1 MCPIASIL
9 NQLGISHDAI
19 VVTLRPPATEAHY
32 HNPEAELLF
41 AEAVRHLSENPK
53 VRSVVIPRNQKQGE
67 QLREQWADLISSG
80 SMIIPSKPV
89 DGLNLIW
96 FSDLMISGGGTM
108 NREAAA
114 LGVPVYSVFRG
125 KIGAVDKYLEK
136 TRPLTLIQE
145 IKDVRTKD
153 SFRTTRSPGPA
164 REYSSSR
171 FANNYRKYNYDLGEN
186 MSSKWS
192 NPAMSSTE
200 PVLMNRPENVQA
212 VIHRLNTLAVNGLV
226 PMFDTE
232 KQLFC
237 FTLQK
242 TESRHGSARHFPAL
256 HGDYLDGASPAR
268 TKRRNFADRYPKSV

>member
-1 MCPIASIL
+1 VPDPSIL
-9 NQLGISHDAI
+9 SELGIPHDAI

-41 AEAVRHLSENPK
+41 AEALRHLSENPE

-67 QLREQWADLISSG
+67 QLRQQWADLISSG

-136 TRPLTLIQE
+136 NGRLTLIQD
-145 IKDVRTKD
+145 IKDVRTKILLERRD
-153 SFRTTRSPGPA
+153 RPA
-164 REYSSSR
+164 Q
-171 FANNYRKYNYDLGEN
+171 
-186 MSSKWS
+186 
-192 NPAMSSTE
+192 
-200 PVLMNRPENVQA
+200 PEN
-212 VIHRLNTLAVNGLV
+212 
-226 PMFDTE
+226 
-232 KQLFC
+232 
-237 FTLQK
+237 
-242 TESRHGSARHFPAL
+242 SARPAL
-256 HGDYLDGASPAR
+256 QTIIENIIMILEKTCPANGQ
-268 TKRRNFADRYPKSV
+268 TQQ